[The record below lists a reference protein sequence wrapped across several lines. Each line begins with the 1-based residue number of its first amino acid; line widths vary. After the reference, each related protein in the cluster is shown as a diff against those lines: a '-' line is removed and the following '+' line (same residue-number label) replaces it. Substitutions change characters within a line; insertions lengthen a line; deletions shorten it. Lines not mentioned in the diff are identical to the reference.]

1 MPRVENKLDVAY
13 LAVKGGKG
21 GDGMVHF
28 RREKYVPRGG
38 PDGGDGGKGGD
49 VYVVG
54 DKGLRTLAHLMDK
67 RFLKADDGKPGGPK
81 KMKGAAGKDL
91 YIKVPLGTVVYDADT
106 GEKIGEVLRHGQ
118 KILVAR
124 GGKGGRGNVHF
135 KSPTN
140 RAPQIAEPGEEGE
153 FRRIKLELKTIADIG
168 IVGFPNAGKSTLLN
182 TLTGAKSKVADYE
195 FTTLNPYLGVLK
207 DEFGLHH
214 LVLVDIPGLIEGASE
229 GRGLGHEFLRHVQ
242 RAKAL
247 VFVLDPTR
255 GDVKEQYYKLL
266 EEMERFD
273 PDILNKKRIIV
284 INKIDAYDGELPD
297 EIDGIRT
304 IKVSALLG
312 VGLDELMKALFEL
325 FSQLREEEKSDK

>member
-1 MPRVENKLDVAY
+1 
-13 LAVKGGKG
+13 
-21 GDGMVHF
+21 
-28 RREKYVPRGG
+28 
-38 PDGGDGGKGGD
+38 
-49 VYVVG
+49 
-54 DKGLRTLAHLMDK
+54 
-67 RFLKADDGKPGGPK
+67 
-81 KMKGAAGKDL
+81 
-91 YIKVPLGTVVYDADT
+91 VPLGTVVYDADT

>member
-1 MPRVENKLDVAY
+1 MDVIY

-67 RFLKADDGKPGGPK
+67 RFLKAEDGKPGGPK
-81 KMKGAAGKDL
+81 KMKGASGKDL
-91 YIKVPLGTVVYDADT
+91 YIKVPLGTVIYDADT
-106 GEKIGEVLRHGQ
+106 GERIGEVMSHGQ
-118 KILVAR
+118 KVLVAR

-168 IVGFPNAGKSTLLN
+168 IVGFPNVGKSTLLN
-182 TLTGAKSKVADYE
+182 TLTGARSKVADYE

-207 DEFGLHH
+207 DEYGLHH

-242 RAKAL
+242 RAGAL

-266 EEMERFD
+266 EEMEKFD
-273 PDILNKKRIIV
+273 PEILNKERIIV
-284 INKIDAYDGELPD
+284 INKIDEYEGALPE
-297 EIDGIRT
+297 EIDGIKV

-312 VGLDELMKALFEL
+312 FGIEELMGALFEL
-325 FSQLREEEKSDK
+325 FSRLKKRGGS